1 MEIMIGIAG
10 VVVGALM
17 AWLLARQSHATKM
30 AELREKCLGLEKDAA
45 SLNEKLQW
53 ISAGKDKAET
63 ALAEERKVN
72 GTIGQ
77 ELARKEAN
85 LQSLAEKLAS
95 QKSELEE
102 LNNKLTTEFE
112 NIANKI
118 LRVNSQEFTQV
129 NLTNIGNIINP
140 FKEKIEKF
148 EKKVEETYEKGYKD
162 QGDLRLELKKLYEL
176 NNRISEE
183 ANNLTRALKS
193 DTKKMG
199 NWGEL
204 ILDRILEQSGLAKG
218 EEYFT
223 QYSDKNDEG
232 TQIRPDV
239 VVLLPDKKHLIID
252 SKVSLLA
259 YDNYV
264 NTEDETERER
274 FLKLHLE
281 SVRNHI
287 KGLSEKDYQTASS
300 LDSPD
305 FVLLFMPIEPAFH
318 LAIQNDQE
326 LFYYAW
332 QKKIVI
338 VSPTTL
344 LATMK
349 TVESIWKHEK
359 QTRNAMEI
367 AKQGKSMLEKFNNFL
382 ADMERLGNQ
391 IETLKGTYDQA
402 HKKLKSGKGNLVSQA
417 DKLVRLGVKTEKS
430 LPSTFQP
437 ELEEADEEE
446 NEDEGKEENN

>member
-1 MEIMIGIAG
+1 M
-10 VVVGALM
+10 VVGALM